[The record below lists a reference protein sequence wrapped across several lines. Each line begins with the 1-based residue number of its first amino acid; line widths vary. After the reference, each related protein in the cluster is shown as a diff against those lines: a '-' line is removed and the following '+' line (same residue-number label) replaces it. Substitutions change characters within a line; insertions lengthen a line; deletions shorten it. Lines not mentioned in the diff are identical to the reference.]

1 MYRIYTLHSGQTV
14 RWRSEAGRRGD
25 FCGLN
30 MKLCSV
36 WNAWAS
42 FFFFFFKLVGFQISP
57 E

>member
-42 FFFFFFKLVGFQISP
+42 FFFFFKLVGFQISP